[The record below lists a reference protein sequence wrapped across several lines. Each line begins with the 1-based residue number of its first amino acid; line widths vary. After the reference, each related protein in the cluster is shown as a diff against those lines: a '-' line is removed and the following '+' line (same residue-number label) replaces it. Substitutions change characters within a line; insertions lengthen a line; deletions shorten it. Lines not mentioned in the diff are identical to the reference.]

1 MVSPITR
8 PCSLALPMTLNVRAA
23 SGITPRNTLSS
34 QSHTSRVA
42 FGACSVAGYTPSDPY
57 RVAGVGVVRQHG
69 ASRRRSRPRRREGS
83 CTRRQGRR
91 GRRRGPPRPTRTEAS
106 STRTMCRDASCRCV
120 VATSATPVDGVREE
134 GISSSLGG
142 SERIL
147 RRALHDFSNRRRKH
161 HSVARPPARA
171 IETRGRR
178 ARPNERAILSF
189 RHTPRVS
196 SIASIV
202 FERYLRAKPNT
213 RLDKKNVRVVLR
225 VVLARSSSRIRASR
239 VSSSGISSRRASV

>member
-1 MVSPITR
+1 
-8 PCSLALPMTLNVRAA
+8 
-23 SGITPRNTLSS
+23 
-34 QSHTSRVA
+34 
-42 FGACSVAGYTPSDPY
+42 
-57 RVAGVGVVRQHG
+57 
-69 ASRRRSRPRRREGS
+69 
-83 CTRRQGRR
+83 
-91 GRRRGPPRPTRTEAS
+91 
-106 STRTMCRDASCRCV
+106 MCRDASCRCV
-120 VATSATPVDGVREE
+120 VSTSATPGDGVREE

-171 IETRGRR
+171 SIETRGRR

-202 FERYLRAKPNT
+202 FERYPRAKPNT
-213 RLDKKNVRVVLR
+213 RLDEKNVRVVLAR
-225 VVLARSSSRIRASR
+225 ESFAARPSRRPRDGRFDSTGGRLIRWRTFASFAPLANATHGSRARRADLAEPFFTRRSR
-239 VSSSGISSRRASV
+239 VSRASSPAYRSREAFARGSTGAPRVDRAEGRLNGHWAPLGREGGDW